1 MPAVIEVE
9 NLSREFTTHI
19 KQPGFTGALKGLFK
33 REYQNKIAVADLNF
47 TIEKGEFVGFL
58 GPNGAGK
65 TTTLKMLSGILHPS
79 KGEIRVL
86 GFEPYKREAAF
97 QKKFALVLGQ
107 KSQLWWDLPA
117 YDSFELNREIYNV
130 SVESFK
136 EKVEELGELLDIKK
150 VFHTPVRKLS
160 LGERMKCELAACL
173 LHSPEI
179 LFLDEP
185 TIGLDLISQSK
196 MREFLREYNQ
206 KTGLTVIL
214 TSHYMADIE
223 ALCKRVMVISGG
235 KSVFDGPLSELSNRF
250 SAQKRIKV
258 TLPTSPDQ
266 NQRALLEKIGEKAE
280 FEGAQISISVPR
292 DVVPAK
298 VDELLKSLPV
308 QDLAIEEV
316 ELENV
321 IRDVFEKNEN

>member
-1 MPAVIEVE
+1 MAAIEVRE
-9 NLSREFTTHI
+9 LSREFSTHI
-19 KQPGFTGALKGLFK
+19 KEPGFSGALKGLFK
-33 REYQNKIAVADLNF
+33 RKYQHKIAVSDLNF
-47 TIEKGEFVGFL
+47 SIERGEFVGFL

-65 TTTLKMLSGILHPS
+65 TTTLKMLAGILHPS
-79 KGEIRVL
+79 RGQISVL

-117 YDSFELNREIYNV
+117 YDSFELNREIYDV
-130 SVESFK
+130 PRADFK
-136 EKVEELGELLDIKK
+136 AKLEELGELLDITK
-150 VFHTPVRKLS
+150 VFYTPVRKLS

-185 TIGLDLISQSK
+185 TIGLDLISQAK
-196 MREFLREYNQ
+196 MREFLRQYNE
-206 KTGLTVIL
+206 KTGLTVLL

-235 KSVFDGPLSELSNRF
+235 KSVFDGPLAQLSSRF
-250 SAQKRIKV
+250 AAQKRVKI
-258 TLPTSPDQ
+258 TLLQAPDAT
-266 NQRALLEKIGEKAE
+266 QRAFLESVGSNVEIEGEVASVSIDREQIPPKINAILG
-280 FEGAQISISVPR
+280 G
-292 DVVPAK
+292 
-298 VDELLKSLPV
+298 LPV

-321 IRDVFEKNEN
+321 IKDVFEKNA

>member
-1 MPAVIEVE
+1 MSAVIEVE

-19 KQPGFTGALKGLFK
+19 KQPGFSGALKGLFK
-33 REYQNKIAVADLNF
+33 REYQHKTAVADLSF

-86 GFEPYKREAAF
+86 GFEPYKREAEF

-117 YDSFELNREIYNV
+117 YDSFELNREIY
-130 SVESFK
+130 SVPVEAFK

-206 KTGLTVIL
+206 RTGLTVIL

-258 TLPTSPDQ
+258 TLPASPDES
-266 NQRALLEKIGEKAE
+266 QRLLLEKIGDKVA
-280 FEGAQISISVPR
+280 FEGEQISISVPR

-316 ELENV
+316 ELESV